1 MYCFLSYPTHPVDRP
16 VIAVPPTDM
25 LEVVPGL
32 PVMFSIMAM
41 TDAGTLSYQWQRNEV
56 DIAPTSG
63 VSGVNTRTL
72 TITNVQE
79 SNEGMYRCVVTN
91 DAGST
96 NSNTSQLTVCKY
108 MCLHVL

>member
-1 MYCFLSYPTHPVDRP
+1 
-16 VIAVPPTDM
+16 M

-41 TDAGTLSYQWQRNEV
+41 TDAGTLSYQWQRNGV
-56 DIAPTSG
+56 DIAPTPG
-63 VSGVNTRTL
+63 VSGTNTSTL
-72 TITNVQE
+72 TIVSVQE